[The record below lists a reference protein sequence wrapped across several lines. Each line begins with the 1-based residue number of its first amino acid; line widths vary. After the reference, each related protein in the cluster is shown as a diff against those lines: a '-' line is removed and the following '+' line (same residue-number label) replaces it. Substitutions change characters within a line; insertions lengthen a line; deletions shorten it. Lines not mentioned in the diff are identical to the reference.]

1 MFQSGNVDSTEKGEA
16 DLKKTLNNGD
26 AVKKFQEMIINQGV
40 DPNTAKALCAKGADM
55 WKILP
60 KSKFTTTI
68 KSPKSGMDIFLF
80 LYFWYGIFSFLY
92 LRFLIFFMEQIV
104 NTVNLTFL
112 VISISAYQIAFISL
126 P

>member
-16 DLKKTLNNGD
+16 DLKKTLKNGE

-40 DPNTAKALCAKGADM
+40 DPNTAKELCAKGADM

-68 KSPKSGMDIFLF
+68 KSPKSGMDILK
-80 LYFWYGIFSFLY
+80 IFY
-92 LRFLIFFMEQIV
+92 FFMEQIV

-112 VISISAYQIAFISL
+112 VISISKY
-126 P
+126 

>member
-16 DLKKTLNNGD
+16 DLKKTLNNGE

-68 KSPKSGMDIFLF
+68 KSPKSGMDIFPF
-80 LYFWYGIFSFLY
+80 LKIFY
-92 LRFLIFFMEQIV
+92 FFMEQIV
-104 NTVNLTFL
+104 NTVILTFL
-112 VISISAYQIAFISL
+112 VISISEY
-126 P
+126 